1 MAVNPVDRSSA
12 AGRIGRVV
20 FNVIWALMVALPL
33 YYMVLTSFRSQ
44 GGYLTS
50 YPWLPTGQLTLDQY
64 KAVIDQGFFRYFLNS
79 AIVTVA
85 AVAITLTV
93 SVLAAHRVVLN
104 RSRLSRATFRYMLIG
119 LAVPVQALMIPVF
132 VVIDNAHLYDT
143 LLALILTGVAF
154 SIPVSVLI
162 LVNFLRD
169 VPAELTEAMQI
180 DGATDRQVLL
190 QLVLPLS
197 KPALIMLAVY
207 DGLVNWNNFVLPLVL
222 TTSPGARVL
231 PLELF
236 NFETEFGVNV
246 PGVLASVVL
255 ATLPMVLVF
264 VFGYRYIVRG
274 LAVGLGGGGAFR

>member
-1 MAVNPVDRSSA
+1 MASAIDRSST
-12 AGRIGRVV
+12 AGRVGRVV
-20 FNVIWALMVALPL
+20 FTVIWSLMVALPL
-33 YYMVLTSFRSQ
+33 YYLVLTSFRTQ

-50 YPWLPTGQLTLDQY
+50 NPWLPTGQLTLGQY
-64 KAVIDQGFFRYFLNS
+64 RSVISQGFFRYFLNS

-85 AVAITLTV
+85 AVALTLAV

-104 RSRLSRATFRYMLIG
+104 RTRLSGATFRYLLIG

-143 LLALILTGVAF
+143 LAALILTGVAF

-162 LVNFLRD
+162 LVNFLRE

-190 QLVLPLS
+190 RLVLPLS
-197 KPALIMLAVY
+197 RPALIMLAVY

-222 TTSPGARVL
+222 TTSPAVRVL

-236 NFETEFGVNV
+236 SFETEFGVNV

-255 ATLPMVLVF
+255 ATLPMVLAF

-274 LAVGLGGGGAFR
+274 LGAGLSGGGAFR

>member
-44 GGYLTS
+44 GSYLTS

>member
-1 MAVNPVDRSSA
+1 MASAIDRSST
-12 AGRIGRVV
+12 AGRVGRVV
-20 FNVIWALMVALPL
+20 FTVIWSLMVALPL
-33 YYMVLTSFRSQ
+33 YYLVLTSFRTQ

-50 YPWLPTGQLTLDQY
+50 NPWLPTGQLTLGQY
-64 KAVIDQGFFRYFLNS
+64 RSVISQGFFRYFLNS

-85 AVAITLTV
+85 AVALTLAV

-104 RSRLSRATFRYMLIG
+104 RTRLSRATFRYLLIG

-143 LLALILTGVAF
+143 LAALILTGVAF

-162 LVNFLRD
+162 LVNFLRE

-190 QLVLPLS
+190 RLVLPLS

-222 TTSPGARVL
+222 TTSPAVRVL

-236 NFETEFGVNV
+236 SFETEFGVNV

-255 ATLPMVLVF
+255 ATLPMVLAF

-274 LAVGLGGGGAFR
+274 LGAGLSGGGAFR

>member
-1 MAVNPVDRSSA
+1 MASAIDRSST
-12 AGRIGRVV
+12 AGRVGRVV
-20 FNVIWALMVALPL
+20 FTVIWSLMVALPL
-33 YYMVLTSFRSQ
+33 YYLVLTSFRTQ

-50 YPWLPTGQLTLDQY
+50 NPWLPTGQLTLGQY
-64 KAVIDQGFFRYFLNS
+64 RSVISQGFFRYFLNS

-85 AVAITLTV
+85 AVALTLAV

-104 RSRLSRATFRYMLIG
+104 RTRLSRATFRYLLIG

-143 LLALILTGVAF
+143 LAALILTGVAF

-162 LVNFLRD
+162 LVNFLRE

-190 QLVLPLS
+190 RLVLPLS
-197 KPALIMLAVY
+197 RPALIMLAVY

-222 TTSPGARVL
+222 TTSPAVRVL

-236 NFETEFGVNV
+236 SFETEFGVNV

-255 ATLPMVLVF
+255 ATLPMVLAF

-274 LAVGLGGGGAFR
+274 LGAGLSGGGAFR

>member
-1 MAVNPVDRSSA
+1 MASPIERGSA

-20 FNVIWALMVALPL
+20 FTVIWSLMVALPL
-33 YYMVLTSFRSQ
+33 YYLVLTSFRTQS
-44 GGYLTS
+44 GYLTN
-50 YPWLPTGQLTLDQY
+50 YPWLPTGQLTLGQY
-64 KAVIDQGFFRYFLNS
+64 RAVIDQGFFRYFLNS
-79 AIVTVA
+79 VIVTVA

-104 RSRLSRATFRYMLIG
+104 RSRLSRSAFRYMLVG

-162 LVNFLRD
+162 LVNFLRE
-169 VPAELTEAMQI
+169 VPVELTEAMQI
-180 DGATDRQVLL
+180 DGGTDRQILL
-190 QLVLPLS
+190 RLILPLS
-197 KPALIMLAVY
+197 KPALIMLAFY

-222 TTSPGARVL
+222 TTSPGVRVL

-255 ATLPMVLVF
+255 ATLPMVLAF
-264 VFGYRYIVRG
+264 MLGYRYLVRG
-274 LAVGLGGGGAFR
+274 LAAGLGTGGAFR

>member
-1 MAVNPVDRSSA
+1 MASAIDRSST
-12 AGRIGRVV
+12 AGRVGRVV
-20 FNVIWALMVALPL
+20 FTVIWSLMVALPL
-33 YYMVLTSFRSQ
+33 YYLVLTSFRTQ

-50 YPWLPTGQLTLDQY
+50 NPWLPTGQLTLGQY
-64 KAVIDQGFFRYFLNS
+64 RSVISQGFFRYFLNS

-85 AVAITLTV
+85 AVALTLAV

-104 RSRLSRATFRYMLIG
+104 RTRLSRATFRYLLIG

-143 LLALILTGVAF
+143 LAALILTGVAF

-162 LVNFLRD
+162 LVNFLRE

-190 QLVLPLS
+190 RLVLPLS

-222 TTSPGARVL
+222 TTSPAVRVL

-236 NFETEFGVNV
+236 SFETEFGVNV

-255 ATLPMVLVF
+255 ATLPMVLAF

-274 LAVGLGGGGAFR
+274 LGAGLSDGGAFR

>member
-1 MAVNPVDRSSA
+1 MASAIDRSST
-12 AGRIGRVV
+12 AGRVGRAV
-20 FNVIWALMVALPL
+20 FTVIWSLMVALPL
-33 YYMVLTSFRSQ
+33 YYLVLTSFRTQ

-50 YPWLPTGQLTLDQY
+50 NPWLPTGQLTLGQY
-64 KAVIDQGFFRYFLNS
+64 RSVISQGFFRYFLNS

-85 AVAITLTV
+85 AVALTLTV

-104 RSRLSRATFRYMLIG
+104 RTRLSRATFRYLLIG

-143 LLALILTGVAF
+143 LAALILTGVAF

-162 LVNFLRD
+162 LVNFLRE

-190 QLVLPLS
+190 RLVLPLS

-207 DGLVNWNNFVLPLVL
+207 TTAWSTG
-222 TTSPGARVL
+222 TTSSCHWCSPRPRRCACCRW
-231 PLELF
+231 
-236 NFETEFGVNV
+236 NCS
-246 PGVLASVVL
+246 AS
-255 ATLPMVLVF
+255 
-264 VFGYRYIVRG
+264 RRSSE
-274 LAVGLGGGGAFR
+274 